1 MRILITD
8 SDNRQTLAATRTLGR
23 NGHLVYTAGDIP
35 KSLASASRWSVS
47 HEVYPSP
54 VRDPSGFVD
63 YVVEMAARLD
73 IELLLPMTEI
83 STLLLTQA
91 RDRLPAKCRLPF
103 PDHDTVATAAN
114 KAAVLRLAAQVGVP
128 IPATVE
134 IESVA
139 HARTLADQF
148 AYPVV
153 LKSGRSRV
161 WNGKEW
167 LSTSVC
173 YARDATDLITRL
185 GAMPTEIFPVL
196 AQERIDGPGVGVFLC
211 CHEGRV
217 VAQFAHRRI
226 REKPP
231 SGGQSVMCE
240 SVAVEPQA
248 LAQASRLLAE
258 LRWEGPAMV
267 EFKRDLRDG
276 SLKLMEING
285 RFWGSLQLAI
295 DAGVDF
301 PNLLVA
307 LRNGQPPR
315 EPPPYRIG
323 VQSRWLWGD
332 FDSLVAVLRRS
343 PAELNLPAS
352 HPGRLHTLFAFL
364 MPWRPYMY
372 YEMERLSD
380 LGPWWLE
387 TKRRLTG
394 QAH

>member
-23 NGHLVYTAGDIP
+23 SGHTVFTAGDIAN
-35 KSLASASRWSVS
+35 SLASASRWSVK
-47 HEVYPSP
+47 HELYPSP
-54 VRDPSGFVD
+54 VRDPAGFVD
-63 YVVEMAARLD
+63 FVVDMTRRHD

-91 RDRLPAKCRLPF
+91 RDRLPAQCKLPF
-103 PDHDTVATAAN
+103 PDTDTVATAAN
-114 KAAVLRLAAQVGVP
+114 KAAVLRLAREIGVP
-128 IPATVE
+128 IPRTVE
-134 IESVA
+134 IESMA
-139 HARTLADQF
+139 HAQTLAAGF
-148 AYPVV
+148 EYPVV

-173 YARDATDLITRL
+173 YARDGADLLARL
-185 GAMPTEIFPVL
+185 GAMPTEVFPIL

-211 CHEGRV
+211 CHQGRV
-217 VAQFAHRRI
+217 VAQFAHRRL

-231 SGGQSVMCE
+231 SGGQSVLCE

-248 LAQASRLLAE
+248 LEQASRLLE
-258 LRWEGPAMV
+258 KLRWEGVAMV
-267 EFKRDLRDG
+267 EFKRDLRDN
-276 SLKLMEING
+276 SLRLMEING

-307 LRNGQPPR
+307 LRNGQPPK
-315 EPPPYRIG
+315 EPPRYRIG
-323 VQSRWLWGD
+323 VRSRWLWGD
-332 FDSLVAVLRRS
+332 VDSLIAVLRRS
-343 PAELNLPAS
+343 PQELNLPAS
-352 HPGRLHTLFAFL
+352 HPGRWRTLLSFML
-364 MPWRPYMY
+364 PWRPGMR
-372 YEMERLSD
+372 YEMERPSD
-380 LGPWWLE
+380 LGPWWCE
-387 TKRRLTG
+387 TRRRLTG